1 VEYDFVKGQWLG
13 HLTGEVPG
21 SVVLDLD
28 ERSERY
34 TGTALFIP
42 DEAGVPSTVAIVD
55 TGSKA
60 ESVAFKAAVFPLREN
75 DRRPMSQEELAAAF
89 PNVAPDQQADLEL
102 KQTDAGLF
110 ASYKTTVS
118 SAAGTL
124 LRYEPGAMST
134 YAPSTSVTWSDF
146 KSQIAGMD
154 LDNFVW
160 RGQCG
165 PWSLQTSFHRTG
177 RVDLN
182 RYVQEDIRRLQGALL
197 PHTKTFLEITS
208 PLLTGGLYSLA
219 QHYGYPTPILD
230 WTYSPYV
237 AAFFAFR
244 TLPKGDASPPSARIF
259 AFNRATWPQ
268 AIGQLANVALARP
281 HVTVMDLPALE
292 NERALP
298 QQAVA
303 MVTNLENIESFIRFQ
318 EQQHSQQFL
327 IPFDLRWTERS
338 AALRDLRTMGI
349 TAGSMFPGID
359 GTCEQL
365 RHQWFET
372 EL

>member
-1 VEYDFVKGQWLG
+1 MKGQWLG
-13 HLTGEVPG
+13 HLVGETPG
-21 SVVLDLD
+21 NVVLDLD
-28 ERSERY
+28 ERRDRF

-42 DEAGVPSTVAIVD
+42 DDPELPSTVALAD
-55 TGSKA
+55 TGSK
-60 ESVAFKAAVFPLREN
+60 EDSLKFKAAVFPLREH
-75 DRRPMSQEELAAAF
+75 DRRPMSKEELAAAF
-89 PNVAPDQQADLEL
+89 PNVAHDQQAEIEL
-102 KQTDAGLF
+102 KLTEAGLF

-118 SAAGTL
+118 SGSGTL
-124 LRYEPGAMST
+124 LRYEPGAAST
-134 YAPSTSVTWSDF
+134 YAPSGSVSWSDF
-146 KSQIAGMD
+146 KSQIAEMD
-154 LDNFVW
+154 MDSFVW

-177 RVDLN
+177 RVDLK
-182 RYVQEDIRRLQGALL
+182 RYVEEDIRRLQSALI

-208 PLLTGGLYSLA
+208 PLLTGGLYSLG

-244 TLPKGDASPPSARIF
+244 TLPKGIDNPPAARIF

-268 AIGQLANVALARP
+268 AIGQLTNVALARP

-292 NERALP
+292 NERAIP

-303 MVTNLENIESFIRFQ
+303 MVTNLENIEAFIRYQ

-327 IPFDLRWTERS
+327 ISFDLPWTERS